1 MKELKEY
8 LIDQMI
14 HYKNFHD
21 DLFYNEEIVIDMSDD
36 TMEDCILYE
45 GIVEGLAIA
54 LEKLKKIESK

>member
-14 HYKNFHD
+14 HYKKLHD
-21 DLFYNEEIVIDMSDD
+21 DLFYNEETVIDMSDD

>member
-1 MKELKEY
+1 MNELKEY
-8 LIDQMI
+8 IVDQMI
-14 HYKNFHD
+14 RYKKLHD
-21 DLFYNEEIVIDMSDD
+21 DLFYNEETIIDVKED